1 MNNVVFNYQKYQKYH
16 KAIEALPKPVNVVI
30 IGANDGVHADP
41 LYSFIKQNPKDYRVF
56 LIEPI
61 ASLHK
66 ELLDN
71 YKEVPQA
78 RSLAV
83 AISPGSVVKLYVPL
97 LQSFLSSENPDHLL
111 KHRYLKDYIDNLGM
125 YVPGMTLKQ
134 AMQYYPE
141 MDRIDV
147 LQVDVEGFEAE
158 VLKVSSLEEYKPK
171 VILYESISVPN
182 KERLTDYIQSLGY
195 TTELLPETFDDVL
208 CLKN

>member
-30 IGANDGVHADP
+30 IGANDGVHVDP

-71 YKEVPQA
+71 YKEFPQA

-97 LQSFLSSENPDHLL
+97 FQSFLSSENPNHLL
-111 KHRYLKDYIDNLGM
+111 KHNYLGNGTYATRDYIENLGM

-158 VLKVSSLEEYKPK
+158 VLKVS
-171 VILYESISVPN
+171 
-182 KERLTDYIQSLGY
+182 
-195 TTELLPETFDDVL
+195 
-208 CLKN
+208 